1 MTIHVLHAGD
11 GYLYLLRS
19 VATHDG
25 RAAAGEGLTAYYTA
39 KGQPAGGWAGIG
51 AGRLGV
57 QGIVTEE
64 QMRSL
69 FGEGRHPDSE
79 RMRSELRAQGV
90 ADTAIDGAIRLGRR
104 FPRYGSK
111 PDLKAV
117 LRDAYEERERQLGR
131 KLTDQERLVVRQKA
145 AAERFRKRTGRA
157 PLDPLELE
165 AGDADGATRE
175 AVAGYD
181 LVFTPVK
188 SVSVL
193 WGIGSDEV
201 RRAIYDAHRAAVED
215 VLGWL
220 EQNAALTR
228 SGDVGQAQLDTLGV
242 TAAVFDHWDSRI
254 GDPDLHTH
262 VAISNKV
269 QGPDEKWRSL
279 DGRAL
284 FAAAVS
290 LSERYNSGIED
301 QMRRRL
307 GLQFVERSPSADRR
321 PVREVAGVPLSLIGG
336 FSKRRQ
342 GIEGQ
347 YQLLLDQYRSTHG
360 HEPGTS
366 TRHHLYQQAT
376 LINRPDKA
384 GGRSLQQMVGEWRV
398 EADTL
403 LGVEH
408 AGRIVEER
416 CRGQVTPGAL
426 PDVEG
431 LADFVLGLMAE
442 SRATW
447 NVHHLRA
454 EAHRQCRPYAVEDR
468 ELLVEGVVA
477 AATHPSRSVRLTVGS
492 TTTEPVELRRADGES
507 VFTEHGADR
516 FTSSTILDA
525 EERLVAA
532 AREKTPA
539 RVAPADLDQLMR
551 QTGRGAALNAGQRA
565 MIRAF
570 CCSGRRVQL
579 GLAPAGAG
587 KTTAMRV
594 VADAWSQGGRAVV
607 GLAPSAVAAG
617 LLGAELG
624 VPADT
629 LAKFDV
635 DEPIIVPGTMIMVD
649 EAGTA
654 GTLML
659 DRVVARARRAGAVVR
674 LVGDDQQLG
683 AVEAGG
689 VLRQV
694 AHEVGAVR
702 MHEVVRFAD
711 PDEAAATL
719 GVRDGDAS
727 AVEFYLREGRVVAG
741 TTVTA
746 PDAAYA
752 GWLAD
757 QVAGLDSLLLTS
769 SGAEVSAL
777 NARARADL
785 VVAGRVSPD
794 GARLRDGN
802 VAGFGDRVTT
812 RHNSRLLTVHR
823 ARDWVKNGDT
833 WTVTAVQDGTLTAVH
848 RGHGGQVTLP
858 PDYVR
863 DHVEL
868 DYARTIRRSQ
878 GMTVDRAHLLVD
890 PRLARESL
898 YVGLTRA
905 RSGTRL
911 YVATIADLGPDHRP
925 DAAGGTAQ
933 VLRSIVDR
941 SGVELSA
948 SDTLRAVLIDADS
961 LRRMASEYEHA
972 LGVFVGDRYRVTAE
986 AVHPGITTDQAWPNV
1001 AQRLHRAEAAGISAR
1016 EALRRADAMGSYA
1029 DAHSEAQVLCFRLDR
1044 AAGRDPAESA
1054 ERAIPLW
1061 LAASPPLDA
1070 GPRWGA
1076 YLTGRYAEMA
1086 ARVAALV
1093 RDATDQTWSRQVGWS
1108 VARAEALRQVGAY
1121 RSVYAENG
1129 DDPLGPEPDR
1139 RTRQHEA
1146 WCAATEA
1153 VRRSHLGESQTGS
1166 GAARLT
1172 RELSARPVADDA
1184 PRVDVQSGP
1193 ARHV

>member
-39 KGQPAGGWAGIG
+39 KGQPAGRWAGVG

-57 QGIVTEE
+57 QGVVTEE

-69 FGEGRHPDSE
+69 FGQGQHPDSE
-79 RMRSELRAQGV
+79 RMRSDLRAQGV
-90 ADTAIDGAIRLGRR
+90 PDAAINRAVRLGRR

-111 PDLKAV
+111 PDLRAL
-117 LRDAYEERERQLGR
+117 LRGAYEERERHLGR
-131 KLTDQERLVVRQKA
+131 KLTDQERLVVRQEA

-165 AGDADGATRE
+165 AGDAEGATRE

-193 WGIGSDEV
+193 WGIGSDKI

-215 VLGWL
+215 ALGWL
-220 EQNAALTR
+220 EQHAALTR
-228 SGDVGQAQLDTLGV
+228 SGDVGQAQLDTLGI

-290 LSERYNSGIED
+290 LSERYNSSIED
-301 QMRRRL
+301 ELGRRL
-307 GLQFVERSPSADRR
+307 GLQFVERSSSADRR
-321 PVREVAGVPLSLIGG
+321 PVREVAGVPLTLIDG

-342 GIEGQ
+342 GIESQ
-347 YQLLLDQYRSTHG
+347 YQLLLAQYRSTHG
-360 HEPGTS
+360 HEPGTA

-376 LINRPDKA
+376 LTNRPDKA
-384 GGRSLQQMVGEWRV
+384 GGRSLQQMVGEWRL
-398 EADTL
+398 EADVL
-403 LGVEH
+403 LSAQH
-408 AGRIVEER
+408 AGRVVEAR
-416 CRGQVTPGAL
+416 CVGQTMPGAL
-426 PDVEG
+426 PDVAG
-431 LADFVLGLMAE
+431 LADTVLGLMAE

-468 ELLVEGVVA
+468 ELLVEAVVA

-507 VFTEHGADR
+507 VFTEHGAER

-532 AREKTPA
+532 ARVKTAA
-539 RVAPADLDQLMR
+539 RVAPANLDQFMR
-551 QTGRGAALNAGQRA
+551 QTGRGTPLNAGQRA
-565 MIRAF
+565 MVRAF
-570 CCSGRRVQL
+570 CCSGRLVQL

-587 KTTAMRV
+587 KTTAMRL
-594 VADAWSQGGRAVV
+594 VADAWGQAGYLVV
-607 GLAPSAVAAG
+607 GLAPSAVAAS
-617 LLGAELG
+617 LLGEELG

-635 DEPIIVPGTMIMVD
+635 DRPMIMPGTMIVID

-659 DRVVARARRAGAVVR
+659 DRVVDRARRAGAVVR
-674 LVGDDQQLG
+674 LIGDDQQLG

-702 MHEVVRFAD
+702 MQEVVRFAD
-711 PDEAAATL
+711 PREAAATL
-719 GVRDGDAS
+719 GVRDGDDR

-741 TTVTA
+741 TSVTA

-752 GWLAD
+752 GWLTD
-757 QVAGLDSLLLTS
+757 QVAGLDSLLLAS
-769 SGAEVSAL
+769 SGADVSAL

-802 VAGFGDRVTT
+802 VAGIGDRVTT
-812 RHNSRLLTVHR
+812 RHNNRLLSVHR

-833 WTVTAVQDGTLTAVH
+833 WTVTAVQDGTVTAVH
-848 RGHGGQVTLP
+848 RVHGGQVILP
-858 PDYVR
+858 ADYVR

-878 GMTVDRAHLLVD
+878 GMTVDRAHLLVE
-890 PRLARESL
+890 PRLAREDL

-905 RSGTRL
+905 RSGTQL

-925 DAAGGTAQ
+925 DASGGTAQ
-933 VLRSIVDR
+933 VLRSIVNR

-948 SDTLRAVLIDADS
+948 SDTLRAVLADADS
-961 LRRMASEYEHA
+961 LRRMGSEYEHA
-972 LGVFVGDRYRVTAE
+972 LGVYVGDRYRVVAE
-986 AVHPGITTDQAWPNV
+986 AVHPGITSDQAWPNV
-1001 AQRLHRAEAAGISAR
+1001 AHRLHRAEAAGTSAR
-1016 EALRRADAMGSYA
+1016 EALRRADAMGSYT

-1044 AAGRDPAESA
+1044 VAGRDPAA
-1054 ERAIPLW
+1054 YVERAVPSW
-1061 LAASPPLDA
+1061 LATSPPADA
-1070 GPRWGA
+1070 PARWDT
-1076 YLTGRYAEMA
+1076 YLTGRYDEMVM
-1086 ARVAALV
+1086 RLTALV
-1093 RDATDQTWSRQVGWS
+1093 RDTADEPWSHQVGWS
-1108 VARAEALRQVGAY
+1108 GARAEALRQVVAY
-1121 RSVYAENG
+1121 RSVYVENG
-1129 DDPLGPEPDR
+1129 DDPLGTEPDR
-1139 RTRQHEA
+1139 RTRQHQA
-1146 WCAATEA
+1146 WCAAGDA
-1153 VRRSHLGESQTGS
+1153 VRRSHLSDSRAGS
-1166 GAARLT
+1166 RAARLVE
-1172 RELSARPVADDA
+1172 ELSSRPVGDDA